1 MRASAETE
9 RPAATPT
16 QPAPAR
22 PKPAT
27 RVLAGRMPAPL
38 LTSKARGW
46 NGLTLELH
54 GFRDLDAVVQSP
66 DHVIAVHLAGE
77 VTVRQIRAGR
87 TRARTLH
94 GGDVTIT
101 PVGPPTRWR
110 QAGQSLVVLMR
121 LATSYLQTVAG
132 DECAL
137 DPERF
142 EIQPAF
148 AVRDPRIEEL
158 ARQLLAG
165 LEMEGV
171 DSRLH
176 VDTFICELA
185 IHLLRQHTTAR
196 VATEWPKGQLSPR
209 KLRRTFEYV
218 DANLRSDLTLAA
230 LAEAVTLSPGHFAHA
245 FREATGLAPHRYVLE
260 RRVERAKE
268 LLRST
273 DLPLTQIADLIG
285 CATHSHFSALFH
297 RTTGLTPR
305 QFRNLA

>member
-9 RPAATPT
+9 QPAATPA
-16 QPAPAR
+16 QPGPAR

-27 RVLAGRMPAPL
+27 RVLAGRMPGPL
-38 LTSKARGW
+38 LTSRVRGW

-54 GFRDLDAVVQSP
+54 CFRDLDAVVQSP

-77 VTVRQIRAGR
+77 VNVRQTRSGR

-101 PVGPPTRWR
+101 PAGPPTRWR
-110 QAGQSLVVLMR
+110 QAGQSLVILMR
-121 LATSYLQTVAG
+121 LATAYLQTVAG

-137 DPERF
+137 DPDRF

-185 IHLLRQHTTAR
+185 IHLLRRHTTAS
-196 VATEWPKGQLSPR
+196 VASEWPKARLSPY
-209 KLRRTFEYV
+209 KLRRTLEYIN
-218 DANLRSDLTLAA
+218 ANLRNDLTLAA
-230 LAEAVTLSPGHFAHA
+230 LAEAVALSPGHFAHA
-245 FREATGLAPHRYVLE
+245 FREATGLAPHRYVLA

-268 LLRST
+268 LLRGS

-285 CATHSHFSALFH
+285 CATHSHFSVLFH
-297 RTTGLTPR
+297 RATGLTPR
-305 QFRNLA
+305 QFRNLD